1 VTVEALGRAA
11 AVYRRTADLRALI
24 ALIAA
29 NAIPLVGVLFLHW
42 SLWTILVIYWLENGI
57 VGFWNVPRM
66 LLAGGQLIPEADLQR
81 AVATADAPLQNDTPE
96 RRLAQAQL
104 RFALRLGGNGL
115 PGFARL
121 GLAGFFLVHYGIF
134 WLVHGV
140 FVFALPAFAG
150 DFGAGTAF
158 TPGDGIPNSGPPF
171 AGGGASAFGDI
182 LWGSV
187 LLAAVALFLSHAA
200 SFLFNYVGRGEY
212 HGTSP
217 AAQMAAPYT
226 RVVALHLAILFG
238 AFAVAFG
245 GAPVAALVILVLVK
259 TFFDLTLHLREHRRR
274 PSAVAPAAAAGGG
287 PGS

>member
-1 VTVEALGRAA
+1 MTVEALGHAA
-11 AVYRRTADLRALI
+11 AIYRRTADSRALV
-24 ALIAA
+24 ALIVA
-29 NAIPLVGVLFLHW
+29 NAIPLVGVLFLDW

-66 LLAGGQLIPEADLQR
+66 LLAGGQLVPEADLER
-81 AVATADAPLQNDTPE
+81 AMATAEGPLRNDTPE

-104 RFALRLGGNGL
+104 GALLRLGRNGL

-140 FVFALPAFAG
+140 FVFALPGFAG
-150 DFGAGTAF
+150 DLGGSSF

-171 AGGGASAFGDI
+171 TAGGGNAFGEI

-187 LLAAVALFLSHAA
+187 LLAVVALFISHGV

-212 HGTSP
+212 RRTSP

-226 RVVALHLAILFG
+226 RVVALHLAILLG
-238 AFAVAFG
+238 AFAIAFV

-259 TFFDLTLHLREHRRR
+259 TFFDLSLHLREHHVR
-274 PSAVAPAAAAGGG
+274 AAPAAVAA
-287 PGS
+287 PGA

>member
-1 VTVEALGRAA
+1 VTVEALGNAA
-11 AVYRRTADLRALI
+11 AIYRRTADSRALV
-24 ALIAA
+24 ALIVA
-29 NAIPLVGVLFLHW
+29 NAIPLVGVLFLGW

-66 LLAGGQLIPEADLQR
+66 LLAGGQLVPEADLER
-81 AVATADAPLQNDTPE
+81 AMATAQGPLRNDTPE
-96 RRLAQAQL
+96 RRFAQAQL
-104 RFALRLGGNGL
+104 SALLRLGRNGL

-134 WLVHGV
+134 WFVHGV

-150 DFGAGTAF
+150 DFGGGSSF
-158 TPGDGIPNSGPPF
+158 TPGDGVPNSGPPF
-171 AGGGASAFGDI
+171 AAGGGNAFGDI

-187 LLAAVALFLSHAA
+187 LLAVVALFISHGV
-200 SFLFNYVGRGEY
+200 SFLLNYVGRGEY
-212 HGTSP
+212 RRTSP

-238 AFAVAFG
+238 AFAIASL

-259 TFFDLTLHLREHRRR
+259 TFFDLSLHLREHRSRG
-274 PSAVAPAAAAGGG
+274 ATA
-287 PGS
+287 